1 VTETGTDA
9 WEPSARELERRAVRR
24 ARARRD
30 ILVATGALVVV
41 LGALGI
47 GVTSSPGWPRVHQLF
62 FNWDVAK
69 ASFPHVIS
77 GFGKN
82 VVVFLVAE
90 PCILVVGAG
99 VAVVRSTTAPA
110 MLPFRVLAVVYADIF
125 RGIPTILLVYLAGF
139 GIPGL
144 ELTGVTT
151 NTLWLGT
158 AALVASYG
166 AYVSEVFRAGIVS
179 IHPSQL
185 ASADT
190 LGLNRWQS
198 MVHVILPQATRRV
211 APPLLND
218 FISLQKDSALLS
230 VIFVFEA
237 MFSAQDY
244 QNYHF
249 NYTPL
254 VVAAVLFI
262 CLTIPLTRFTDWLGN
277 RMLRREFAGV
287 VK

>member
-1 VTETGTDA
+1 VSAVGDG

-24 ARARRD
+24 GRARRD
-30 ILVATGALVVV
+30 VLIATLALVVV
-41 LGALGI
+41 LGGLAVGI
-47 GVTSSPGWPRVHQLF
+47 TSAPGWDRVRESF
-62 FNWDVAK
+62 FNWGEAE
-69 ASFPHVIS
+69 AAFPQVIR

-82 VVVFLVAE
+82 VVIFLVAE
-90 PCILVVGAG
+90 PCILVLGA
-99 VAVVRSTTAPA
+99 AIAIIRSTTEPA
-110 MLPFRVLAVVYADIF
+110 LLPFRVLAVVYADVF

-139 GIPGL
+139 GIPAL
-144 ELTGVTT
+144 ELTGVTS

-158 AALVASYG
+158 GALVVSYS
-166 AYVSEVFRAGIVS
+166 AYVSEVFRAGIES

-190 LGLNRWQS
+190 LGLSRWQS

-244 QNYHF
+244 TNYHF

-262 CLTIPLTRFTDWLGN
+262 CLTIPLTRFTDWVAR
-277 RMLRREFAGV
+277 RMMRREFAGV